1 MMAPFNARQAAGV
14 KQSFSID
21 DIGIMMAPFNARGY
35 NPPSDQENDELFRN
49 RKMHLLGD
57 ISVLIIEIESL
68 LEIVKYC
75 IKIMNKVKQEKDEV
89 NDGWDVFRF
98 QISEE
103 IRTNTKF
110 NTVHDFLEYWFHECN
125 KRQKSSSRIEPM
137 YMEKRSKKQP
147 GQEPTGVAAG
157 QASKRYKKLSYSDR
171 AINRAIAKEYF
182 RKRGSTA
189 AYTDADIDC
198 SSIIKRFERILK
210 YRLRFHL

>member
-1 MMAPFNARQAAGV
+1 MAPFNARQAADV

-21 DIGIMMAPFNARGY
+21 DIGAMMAPFNTRGY
-35 NPPSDQENDELFRN
+35 NPPSNQENDELFRN

-103 IRTNTKF
+103 IRTNTTF
-110 NTVHDFLEYWFHECN
+110 NTVHDFLEHWFHECN

-147 GQEPTGVAAG
+147 GVAGHA
-157 QASKRYKKLSYSDR
+157 AS
-171 AINRAIAKEYF
+171 
-182 RKRGSTA
+182 
-189 AYTDADIDC
+189 
-198 SSIIKRFERILK
+198 ER
-210 YRLRFHL
+210 